1 MMIRVISIGKTN
13 ISFVQE
19 GLKTYTQRLK
29 HYTKCSWEEL
39 PDVKKVDRTDPDQL
53 KLREGEAFLQQLTPR
68 DTVILLDEAGKGM
81 SSQAFAEMIE
91 HHQVYQQTDLVFII
105 GGAYG
110 FSDALYDRA
119 ARRLSLSAM
128 TFNHQMVRL
137 IFAEQL
143 YRAFTIIKGEPYH
156 HS

>member
-1 MMIRVISIGKTN
+1 M
-13 ISFVQE
+13 
-19 GLKTYTQRLK
+19 
-29 HYTKCSWEEL
+29 
-39 PDVKKVDRTDPDQL
+39 KKVDRTDPDQL